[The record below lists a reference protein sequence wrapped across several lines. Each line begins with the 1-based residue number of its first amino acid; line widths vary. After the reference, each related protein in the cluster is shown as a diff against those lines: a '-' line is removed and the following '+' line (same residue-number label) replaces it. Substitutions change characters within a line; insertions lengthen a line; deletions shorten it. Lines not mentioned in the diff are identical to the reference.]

1 MVLILFGPY
10 LWASL
15 QYMWVEHTTSGLVA
29 FLVTGTIDALGS
41 LLLGAI
47 TNPVKAILFLVAGAM
62 CSRVAFGRR

>member
-1 MVLILFGPY
+1 MSASQGHANLIDGFAMRVRRTRL
-10 LWASL
+10 
-15 QYMWVEHTTSGLVA
+15 MT

-41 LLLGAI
+41 LLLGDI